1 MGSEGFGPRR
11 AFYCGGQM
19 YCESCHERLKSGARR
34 CPSCGHAAQESQ
46 DLGSGSVRDATI
58 PTAYSLPPAPKLV
71 KEEPEV
77 AETKVKQTKNRPRS
91 TAQKTSPV
99 EESASKPKSAPKP
112 SSAEPNFDLSPDGIR
127 DLLIAHPELIE
138 EGLRVHPGG
147 DGAASGARFETSVG
161 TIDLLARDAA
171 SGWVIV
177 LVAESDQCKELVG
190 DLLQLMGWV
199 RKHLSAEGQEV
210 RAVVLVDSVPE
221 DLGYAAAA
229 VSDTVEFKLYKV
241 GLTLEKVDV

>member
-1 MGSEGFGPRR
+1 
-11 AFYCGGQM
+11 M
-19 YCESCHERLKSGARR
+19 YCETCHERLKSGSRR
-34 CPSCGHAAQESQ
+34 CPSCGHAAKGNQ
-46 DLGSGSVRDATI
+46 DLGSGSVRDTANQ
-58 PTAYSLPPAPKLV
+58 TAYSLPPAPKLV
-71 KEEPEV
+71 EEEPKV
-77 AETKVKQTKNRPRS
+77 VETKPKETKNQPRS
-91 TAQKTSPV
+91 TARKARPA
-99 EESASKPKSAPKP
+99 ERSAPTP
-112 SSAEPNFDLSPDGIR
+112 SSTEPVLDLSPDGIR

-138 EGLRVHPGG
+138 EGLRVHTDA

-210 RAVVLVDSVPE
+210 RAVVLVDSAPE

-229 VSDTVEFKLYKV
+229 VSDTVEFKLYRV
-241 GLTLEKVDV
+241 GLTLEKIEV